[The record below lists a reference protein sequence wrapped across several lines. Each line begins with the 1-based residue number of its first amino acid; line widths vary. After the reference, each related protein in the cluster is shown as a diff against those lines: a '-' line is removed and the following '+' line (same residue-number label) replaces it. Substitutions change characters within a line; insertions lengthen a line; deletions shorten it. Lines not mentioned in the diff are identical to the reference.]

1 MKKSKPRPAA
11 SRPAARAACPR
22 ACAQPAGRATRL
34 VREIRV
40 LVRRLDAI

>member
-1 MKKSKPRPAA
+1 MTKSKPRPAA
-11 SRPAARAACPR
+11 SRPAAKAARPR
-22 ACAQPAGRATRL
+22 ARAQPAGRAHRL